1 MWDACLC
8 KARTHSTYEH
18 DQKRQKIE
26 AHTYNTHKNLVHK
39 LVCTCYAQEEY
50 SEDGSE
56 EEDEDEEDIK
66 KDAWWVCMA
75 LL

>member
-1 MWDACLC
+1 M
-8 KARTHSTYEH
+8 
-18 DQKRQKIE
+18 
-26 AHTYNTHKNLVHK
+26 HK

-66 KDAWWVCMA
+66 KDA
-75 LL
+75 